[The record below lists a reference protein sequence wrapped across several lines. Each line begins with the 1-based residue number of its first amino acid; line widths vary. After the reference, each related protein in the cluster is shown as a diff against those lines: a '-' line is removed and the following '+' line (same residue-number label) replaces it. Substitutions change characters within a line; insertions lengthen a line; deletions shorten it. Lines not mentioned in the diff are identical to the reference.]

1 MIYEMRTYVV
11 HPGKMGALQK
21 RFREHTVGLF
31 EKHGITNVAY
41 FTNAIGGASDELIY
55 ILGFQ
60 DHAHRDAAWA
70 AFGSDPA
77 WRAAAADSEKDGP
90 LVLRIENKIIR
101 MTDFSPIK

>member
-1 MIYEMRTYVV
+1 MIYEMRTYVA

-21 RFREHTVGLF
+21 RFRDHTTKLF

-41 FTNAIGGASDELIY
+41 FTNAIGGSSDELIY

-60 DHAHRDAAWA
+60 DLNQRDAAWA
-70 AFGSDPA
+70 AFAQDPD
-77 WRAAAADSEKDGP
+77 WRAAAAESEKDGP
-90 LVLRIENKIIR
+90 LVHHIENKIIR